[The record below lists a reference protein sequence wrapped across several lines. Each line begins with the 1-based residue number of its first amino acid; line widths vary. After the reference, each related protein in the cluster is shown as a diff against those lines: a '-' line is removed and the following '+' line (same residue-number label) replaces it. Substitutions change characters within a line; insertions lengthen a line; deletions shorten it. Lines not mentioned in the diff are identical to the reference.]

1 MMRVYTVGHSTRPF
15 EEFVAL
21 LRGAGT
27 TLLVDVRV
35 APGSRRHPQFAG
47 PALAQALPAHGIGYL
62 HLKDLG
68 GRRTPRPDSPHRAWR
83 VEGFRGYADHMETP
97 AFEAALDVVLA
108 HAPEETVTLMCA
120 EAVPWRC
127 HRRLIADALTVRGVE
142 VVHLVGPSR
151 SERHELPAFA
161 RVEGTRLIYDGEEM
175 PLWPGQSGWT
185 TGRGKPR

>member
-1 MMRVYTVGHSTRPF
+1 MRIYTIGHSTRSF

-27 TLLVDVRV
+27 TLLVDVRI

-47 PALAQALPAHGIGYL
+47 SALAQALPAHGIEYL

-68 GRRTPRPDSPHRAWR
+68 GRRRPRPDSPHRAWR
-83 VEGFRGYADHMETP
+83 VEGFRGYADYMETP
-97 AFEAALDVVLA
+97 AFAAALDVVMA
-108 HAPEETVTLMCA
+108 RAADETVTLMCA

-127 HRRLIADALTVRGVE
+127 HRRLIADALTVRGME
-142 VVHLVGPSR
+142 VVHLVGPTHR
-151 SERHELPAFA
+151 EAHELPAFA
-161 RVEGTRLIYDGEEM
+161 RVVGTQLIYDGEEM
-175 PLWPGQSGWT
+175 PLWPGQSGRA